1 MGNIVALTPRMR
13 ETSPNKISNT
23 NLDELSAKVSTID
36 IGKINQE
43 WLIPGL
49 QQTLDTKM
57 QNKVVKHNALTAE
70 ITEVIN
76 GLQRVSLELMRNEN
90 PVHLETTK
98 TNYLELLDR
107 AKQLLPSHP
116 GNITPVV
123 WDASNLKDVKEK
135 IQYQIEH
142 LQLLCNTEQTKATN
156 LLDLSLKNYFAIS
169 NTLSEIAKT
178 LFGFIKHVL
187 GNSTGR

>member
-1 MGNIVALTPRMR
+1 MGNIAALTPRMR
-13 ETSPNKISNT
+13 EAFPNKISNA
-23 NLDELSAKVSTID
+23 NVDEVSDKLSTID
-36 IGKINQE
+36 ISKINQE
-43 WLIPGL
+43 WLIPLL
-49 QQTLDTKM
+49 QQKLDTKM
-57 QNKVVKHNALTAE
+57 QNSVVKHNALTAE
-70 ITEVIN
+70 VTEVIN

-90 PVHLETTK
+90 PVQLEVTK
-98 TNYLELLDR
+98 ANYIKLLNR
-107 AKQLLPSHP
+107 TKQLLPSHSK
-116 GNITPVV
+116 NITPFV
-123 WDASNLKDVKEK
+123 WDTSNLKEIKEK

-142 LQLLCNTEQTKATN
+142 LQLLCNTEQTKGTN